1 MWTQRILFSLQV
13 CVNEAASFDD
23 GGCWKSW
30 KRFAGMNSHR
40 TKFGASIINRKV
52 CKLVLVC
59 LTYVVSGGIA
69 PNQAFLPKTSEKWES
84 STVRGFINAR
94 MSDS

>member
-1 MWTQRILFSLQV
+1 MDGLDGWMWTQRILFSLQV

-40 TKFGASIINRKV
+40 TKFGSSIINRKV
-52 CKLVLVC
+52 CKLVSC
-59 LTYVVSGGIA
+59 
-69 PNQAFLPKTSEKWES
+69 LPKL
-84 STVRGFINAR
+84 
-94 MSDS
+94 M